1 MGQNK
6 NTYCVIMAGGI
17 GSRFWP
23 LSKNRMP
30 KQFLDVLGTGKSFIR
45 STFERFLPIVPVEN
59 FLVVTSES
67 YKTLVLD
74 HLSELHPD
82 QVLAEPVR
90 RNTAPCIAYAA
101 RRIAAANPAATMVV
115 APSDH
120 LITGEAEFQAIV
132 REGLAFVDG
141 NEKLMTIGIKPSRP
155 ETGYGYIQVD
165 TAPRA
170 ETDGTSIC
178 KVKTFTEKPNLEMA
192 RVFVDSGEFFWNSGI
207 FVWSVGGI
215 LKALGTYLPEIDAAF
230 ARGEGKYGTA
240 EEQAF
245 VDAVYPACDNISID
259 YGVMEKSP
267 EVYVRCGDFGWSDIG
282 TWGSLYQHAVRDELG
297 NTFGG
302 GGQVLAYDTRGTVVN
317 IPAGKVAVVEGLED
331 YLVVEKDNALL
342 ICRRASEQNI
352 RNYVEDV
359 KYRFGEEF
367 I

>member
-1 MGQNK
+1 MTRQN
-6 NTYCVIMAGGI
+6 NYCVIMAGGI

-45 STFERFLPIVPVEN
+45 STFERFLPIIPAEN
-59 FLVVTSES
+59 FLVVTSAS
-67 YKTLVLD
+67 YKTLVLE
-74 HLSELHPD
+74 HLPELKPE
-82 QVLAEPVR
+82 QVLTEPVR

-101 RRIAAANPAATMVV
+101 CRIAAADPEACMVV

-120 LITGEAEFQAIV
+120 LITGEAEFQQIV

-141 NEKLMTIGIKPSRP
+141 TEKLLTIGIRPSRP
-155 ETGYGYIQVD
+155 ETGYGYIQID
-165 TAPRA
+165 TAVRP
-170 ETDGTSIC
+170 ETAGTSIC
-178 KVKTFTEKPNLEMA
+178 KVKTFTEKPDLEMA
-192 RVFVDSGEFFWNSGI
+192 KIFVESGEFFWNSGI
-207 FVWSVGGI
+207 FVWSAAGI
-215 LKALGTYLPEIDAAF
+215 LKALGTYLPEIAAGF
-230 ARGEGKYGTA
+230 GDGTGKYGTP

-245 VDAVYPACDNISID
+245 IDAVYPACENISID

-267 EVYVRCGDFGWSDIG
+267 DVYVRCGDFGWSDIG
-282 TWGSLYQHAVRDELG
+282 TWGSLYQHAAHDGQG
-297 NTFGG
+297 NAFGG
-302 GGQVLAYDTRGTVVN
+302 GGHVAAYGTRGTVVN
-317 IPAGKVAVVEGLED
+317 IPAGKVAVVEGLEN

-342 ICRRASEQNI
+342 ICRRENEQNI